1 MQKKTTQN
9 RHTQIANYTMNY
21 IYNYIDTDINI
32 DELAD
37 KFEISRVYFQKL
49 FKEQIGKNIY
59 EAIKDIRLYKA
70 SNLLLTNKS
79 STVKEI
85 ANMCG
90 YSSQPSFIRAFKL
103 RFNQTPKEWKN
114 GGHKNYSNNIL
125 KNIDINFDENEH
137 FLQINPKIVNLE
149 PMKIYYLRNKGYSKE
164 SLKKTWQ
171 KIQAWI
177 LTNKIKKY
185 RELAFYHDNPVIT
198 PADDCVYVAGVILDE
213 KIDLSST
220 NLPYFKIVG
229 GLYASFEL
237 SGKHGDILRFLQWVY
252 HDWLPES
259 GFETT
264 TNPAHTVLSQNHYT
278 HPSETF
284 QATLYLPIQYN

>member
-9 RHTQIANYTMNY
+9 RHTEIANYTMNY

-32 DELAD
+32 DYLAS

-49 FKEQIGKNIY
+49 FKERIGKNIY
-59 EAIKDIRLYKA
+59 ETIKDIRLYKA

-79 STVKEI
+79 STVKQI

-103 RFNQTPKEWKN
+103 RFNQTPKEWRE
-114 GGHKNYSNNIL
+114 GGHKKYSNNIL
-125 KNIDINFDENEH
+125 KNIDIDFNKIEN
-137 FLQINPKIVNLE
+137 FLQIEPKIVKLDS
-149 PMKIYYLRNKGYSKE
+149 MKIYYLRNKGYSKK
-164 SLKKTWQ
+164 SLTKTWQ

-177 LTNKIKKY
+177 FTNNITKY
-185 RELAFYHDNPVIT
+185 KELAFYHDNPVIT
-198 PADDCVYVAGVILDE
+198 PVNDCVYVAGVIVDE
-213 KIDLSST
+213 EVDLSNT
-220 NLPYFKIVG
+220 NLPYFKIAG
-229 GLYASFEL
+229 GLYASFEIN
-237 SGKHGDILRFLQWVY
+237 GIHGDILRFLQWVY
-252 HDWLPES
+252 HDWLPQS

-278 HPSETF
+278 HKSEKF
-284 QATLYLPIQYN
+284 QATLYLPIQYV

>member
-1 MQKKTTQN
+1 MQKKITQTK
-9 RHTQIANYTMNY
+9 HTQIANYTMNY

-32 DELAD
+32 DDLANRFEL
-37 KFEISRVYFQKL
+37 SRVYFQKL

-79 STVKEI
+79 STTKQI

-90 YSSQPSFIRAFKL
+90 YSSQTSFIRAFKL
-103 RFNQTPKEWKN
+103 RFNQTPKQWRT
-114 GGHKNYSNNIL
+114 GGYRSYSNDIL
-125 KNIDINFDENEH
+125 KDIDFIFDENEK
-137 FLQINPKIVNLE
+137 FLEIEPKIVNIE
-149 PMKIYYLRNKGYSKE
+149 AMKIYYLRNKGYSKE

-177 LTNKIKKY
+177 ITNKLIKYK
-185 RELAFYHDNPVIT
+185 ELAFYHDNPVIT
-198 PADDCVYVAGVILDE
+198 PADDCVYVAGVIVEEDV
-213 KIDLSST
+213 DLSGT
-220 NLPYFKIVG
+220 NLPYFEMAG
-229 GLYASFEL
+229 GLYASFEI

-252 HDWLPES
+252 QDWLPKS

-264 TNPAHTVLSQNHYT
+264 TNPAHTLLHQNHYT
-278 HPSETF
+278 HPSEKF
-284 QATLYLPIQYN
+284 KATLYLPIQYV

>member
-32 DELAD
+32 DHLAS

-79 STVKEI
+79 STIKQI

-103 RFNQTPKEWKN
+103 RFNQTPKEWRD
-114 GGHKNYSNNIL
+114 GGHKKYSNNIL
-125 KNIDINFDENEH
+125 KNIDIDFNKIEN
-137 FLQINPKIVNLE
+137 FLQIEPKIVKLDS
-149 PMKIYYLRNKGYSKE
+149 MKIYYLRNKGYSKE
-164 SLKKTWQ
+164 TLKKTWQ

-177 LTNKIKKY
+177 FTNNITKY
-185 RELAFYHDNPVIT
+185 KELAFYHDNPVIT
-198 PADDCVYVAGVILDE
+198 PANDCVYVAAVFVDE
-213 KIDLSST
+213 EVDLSNT
-220 NLPYFKIVG
+220 NLPYFKIAG
-229 GLYASFEL
+229 GLYASFEIN
-237 SGKHGDILRFLQWVY
+237 GKHGDILRFLQWVY
-252 HDWLPES
+252 HDWLPKS

-264 TNPAHTVLSQNHYT
+264 TNPAHTVLNQNHYT
-278 HPSETF
+278 HPSGEF
-284 QATLYLPIQYN
+284 QATLYLPIQYI

>member
-1 MQKKTTQN
+1 MQKKTTQEK
-9 RHTQIANYTMNY
+9 HTQIANYTMNY

-32 DELAD
+32 DKLAN
-37 KFEISRVYFQKL
+37 KFEISRVYFQNI
-49 FKEQIGKNIY
+49 FKNQIGKNIY

-79 STVKEI
+79 STIKQI

-90 YSSQPSFIRAFKL
+90 YSSQTSFIRAFRL
-103 RFNQTPKEWKN
+103 RFNQTPKEWRN

-125 KNIDINFDENEH
+125 KDIDINFDEIKNLDKSE
-137 FLQINPKIVNLE
+137 PKIVKLN

-177 LTNKIKKY
+177 YTNNITNYK
-185 RELAFYHDNPVIT
+185 ELAFYHDNPVIT
-198 PADDCVYVAGVILDE
+198 PANDCVYVAAVFVED
-213 KIDLSST
+213 KIDLSNT
-220 NLPYFKIVG
+220 NLPHFKISG
-229 GLYASFEL
+229 GLYASFEI
-237 SGKHGDILRFLQWVY
+237 SGVHGDILRLLQWVY
-252 HDWLPES
+252 QDWLPKS

-264 TNPAHTVLSQNHYT
+264 TNPAHTVLRQNHYT
-278 HPSETF
+278 HSSGRFE
-284 QATLYLPIQYN
+284 ATLYLPIQYV